1 MELLL
6 KLFPPFVYIIGL
18 IGVAAVDHFKI
29 RSLEER
35 LDKSENMHKTLDEK
49 LDKINESVIRLQV
62 IIERSIDNER

>member
-1 MELLL
+1 MELIL
-6 KLFPPFVYIIGL
+6 KLFSPLVYIIGL

-35 LDKSENMHKTLDEK
+35 LDKNEIMYKTLNEK

-62 IIERSIDNER
+62 IMERSIKE